1 MGRCLIV
8 ARILVVEDENFLAME
23 LAWIVEDAGYSVVGP
38 ERSVEDTRQVL
49 ASKAVDLAL
58 LDVNL
63 GGEMVFP
70 VSKMLDTLGIPF
82 VFITSDSP
90 WVPAEYR
97 HRPSMTKPLRPE
109 ALLALIPRVLAE
121 RAHALGKAPKPS
133 PSVDHPE

>member
-1 MGRCLIV
+1 MM

-38 ERSVEDTRQVL
+38 ERSVAETRQVL

-63 GGEMVFP
+63 GGELVFP

-82 VFITSDSP
+82 VFITSNSP

-97 HRPSMTKPLRPE
+97 HRPLMTKPLRPE

-121 RAHALGKAPKPS
+121 RANALGNTPKPS
-133 PSVDHPE
+133 PSVEHPE